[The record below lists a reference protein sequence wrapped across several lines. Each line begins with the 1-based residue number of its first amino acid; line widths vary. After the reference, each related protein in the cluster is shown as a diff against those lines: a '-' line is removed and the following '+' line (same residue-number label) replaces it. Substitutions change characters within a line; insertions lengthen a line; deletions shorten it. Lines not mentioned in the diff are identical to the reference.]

1 MRVQDLM
8 TRSLV
13 TAPPETSVID
23 ARALMGRRRIRHLVV
38 TDERD
43 DLLGIVTDRD
53 IRLNLPSPATTLSV
67 WEMNHLLSRLSV
79 GEIMTKSV
87 ITVGP
92 ECDVRE
98 AAWLMV
104 EHKIGALPVLHDGRL
119 TGIVTESDLL
129 QALAARG

>member
-1 MRVQDLM
+1 
-8 TRSLV
+8 
-13 TAPPETSVID
+13 
-23 ARALMGRRRIRHLVV
+23 
-38 TDERD
+38 
-43 DLLGIVTDRD
+43 
-53 IRLNLPSPATTLSV
+53 
-67 WEMNHLLSRLSV
+67 MNHLLSRLSV
-79 GEIMTKSV
+79 GEVMTKSV

-92 ECDVRE
+92 ECDMRE